1 MEKVVWHTEALP
13 EGVKPDR
20 VHAVLVTKDGR
31 VFLRYKNHEV
41 RKVTGGHIDPD
52 DTSIESALAREL
64 LEEINCKIDRQNY
77 LGYLE
82 YTNDEDGVHEIWA
95 RMVARI
101 SEILPAQAD
110 IDRDDGMV
118 YGRVLAPLD
127 FARAEEVKQD
137 LYATTMS
144 EVLDYAYRTAQ
155 EKGYFTEPLSQ
166 EKEILNEES
175 LNPA

>member
-1 MEKVVWHTEALP
+1 MEKVIWHAGALP
-13 EGVKPDR
+13 EGVKLDR

-41 RKVTGGHIDPD
+41 RKVTGGHIDPGD
-52 DTSIESALAREL
+52 ANMESALTREL
-64 LEEINCKIDRQNY
+64 LEEINCKIDRQDY

-82 YTNDEDGVHEIWA
+82 YTNDENGVHEIWA

-110 IDRDDGMV
+110 VDRDDRMV

-127 FARAEEVKQD
+127 FAKAEEVKQN
-137 LYATTMS
+137 LYVATMK
-144 EVLDYAYRTAQ
+144 EVLDCAYKTAQ
-155 EKGYFTEPLSQ
+155 EKGYFTEPISQ
-166 EKEILNEES
+166 VKETLNEES
-175 LNPA
+175 FA

>member
-1 MEKVVWHTEALP
+1 MERIIWHAEALP
-13 EGVKPDR
+13 EGVKPER

-52 DTSIESALAREL
+52 DTNMETALVREL
-64 LEEINCKIDRQNY
+64 LEEINCKIDRQDY

-82 YTNDEDGVHEIWA
+82 YINDENGEHEIWA

-101 SEILPAQAD
+101 AEILPAKAD
-110 IDRDDGMV
+110 VDRDDGMI
-118 YGRVLAPLD
+118 YGRVLAPLE
-127 FARAEEVKQD
+127 FAKAEEVKQD
-137 LYATTMS
+137 LYAATMG
-144 EVLDYAYRTAQ
+144 EVLERAYKTAQ
-155 EKGYFTEPLSQ
+155 EKGYFIEPINQ

-175 LNPA
+175 FA